1 VALWEDG
8 SQGAEGVVGGED
20 DNHETSLRRVLGWGR
35 LGVRGSYSMA
45 DLGRVYTG
53 CAGLAGEVRS
63 RWVDLVP
70 HGRHEG

>member
-1 VALWEDG
+1 MVALWEDG
-8 SQGAEGVVGGED
+8 RLGAGGVVGGED
-20 DNHETSLRRVLGWGR
+20 DNHETSLRRVLGWGW

-53 CAGLAGEVRS
+53 CAGLSGEVRS

-70 HGRHEG
+70 NGRH